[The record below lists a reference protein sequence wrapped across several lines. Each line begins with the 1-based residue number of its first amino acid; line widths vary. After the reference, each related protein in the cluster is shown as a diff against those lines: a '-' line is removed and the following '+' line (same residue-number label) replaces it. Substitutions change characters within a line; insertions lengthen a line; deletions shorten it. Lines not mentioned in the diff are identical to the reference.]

1 MTPCSIDWTHNTTD
15 ESSAMSEQTI
25 SEPDDDVLFER
36 LLPQGPAVRIRRTS
50 VGGET
55 PVTAVL
61 EVDRRAGTPRGGLG
75 TPPPIMECHAS
86 SEAEAVALLE
96 PHARDDRTIVQ
107 LLREH
112 GLR

>member
-1 MTPCSIDWTHNTTD
+1 MT
-15 ESSAMSEQTI
+15 EQI
-25 SEPDDDVLFER
+25 GGVLFER
-36 LLPQGPAVRIRRTS
+36 FLPQGPAVRIRRTS
-50 VGGET
+50 LDGAT

-61 EVDRRAGTPRGGLG
+61 EVDRRAGTPRDGVG
-75 TPPPIMECHAS
+75 TPPPIMECLAT
-86 SEAEAVALLE
+86 SEAEALSLLE

>member
-1 MTPCSIDWTHNTTD
+1 MT
-15 ESSAMSEQTI
+15 EQK
-25 SEPDDDVLFER
+25 DCVLFQR

-50 VGGET
+50 RGGAM

-61 EVDRRAGTPRGGLG
+61 EVDRRAGTPREGVG
-75 TPPPIMECHAS
+75 TPPPIMECQAS